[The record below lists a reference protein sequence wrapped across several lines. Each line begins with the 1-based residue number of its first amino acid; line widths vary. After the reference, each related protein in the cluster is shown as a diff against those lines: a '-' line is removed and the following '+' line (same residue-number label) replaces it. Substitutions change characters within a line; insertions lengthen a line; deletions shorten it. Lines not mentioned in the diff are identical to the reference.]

1 MDLPRIKISLLSS
14 AVLALFMS
22 CSLGAALLTFDDL
35 TPTGSYNQIPNGYGG
50 LNWSTDFYY
59 INRALHPGSGY
70 DLGTVSGDYTAFNAF
85 DSEVSVDSGTF
96 TFDSAYFASA
106 WDSSQTLHIE
116 GWLAGSL
123 AHSVDLTI
131 VNTGPTFHA
140 FGWTVD
146 EVRFDSSGTHFA
158 MDDMVINS
166 NAIPDGGTSIAL
178 LGLALLG
185 LGLGRRFRC

>member
-1 MDLPRIKISLLSS
+1 MDLPRIRISLLSS

-22 CSLGAALLTFDDL
+22 GSLGAALLTFDDL
-35 TPTGSYNQIPNGYGG
+35 TPTGTFSQIPNGYGD

-70 DLGTVSGDYTAFNAF
+70 DLGTVSGDYVAFNAF

-96 TFDSAYFASA
+96 TLDSAYFTSA
-106 WDSSQTLHIE
+106 WDASQTLHIE

-123 AHSVDLTI
+123 AYSVDLTI

-146 EVRFDSSGTHFA
+146 EVRFDSLGEHWL
-158 MDDMVINS
+158 MDDLAVTGANL
-166 NAIPDGGTSIAL
+166 PDGGTSIAL